1 MYIYIYTHRQSHYVL
16 HITLGTTFH
25 QLVIPSP
32 KTAMSSHQSCGIDLE
47 NGAHCMV
54 VTTTISQIRYSN
66 YRAPQDFQHEHG
78 QKTLLQPHLTGGN
91 QR

>member
-1 MYIYIYTHRQSHYVL
+1 
-16 HITLGTTFH
+16 
-25 QLVIPSP
+25 
-32 KTAMSSHQSCGIDLE
+32 MSSHQSCGIDLE

-66 YRAPQDFQHEHG
+66 HRAPRDFQHEHG

-91 QR
+91 QQNQMHCVFHHPSFESIWVNVHNKNPPWNQQIAP